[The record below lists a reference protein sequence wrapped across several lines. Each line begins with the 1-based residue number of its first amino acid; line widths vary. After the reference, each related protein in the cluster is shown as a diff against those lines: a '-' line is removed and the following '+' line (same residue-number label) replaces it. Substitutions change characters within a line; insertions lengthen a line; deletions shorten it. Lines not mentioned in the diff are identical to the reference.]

1 MSKPGRARDLRTYVQ
16 RTNLALILGG
26 LLLVL
31 VGGNL
36 LVWLLYGPGTALQ
49 SLTCMMVL
57 LIPVGLIAVILWLM
71 DWVVRRERDG

>member
-1 MSKPGRARDLRTYVQ
+1 MH

-49 SLTCMMVL
+49 SLACMMVL

>member
-1 MSKPGRARDLRTYVQ
+1 MSKRGRVRDLRTYMQ
-16 RTNLALILGG
+16 RTNLVLILGG

-36 LVWLLYGPGTALQ
+36 LVWLLYGSGTALQ
-49 SLTCMMVL
+49 SLTCMVVL
-57 LIPVGLIAVILWLM
+57 LIPVGLIVVILWMM